1 MTQPLP
7 TTPSDI
13 ISLALKTANII
24 GVGQTPLAQDTND
37 AFNQL
42 NMMMAQW
49 QRRRYMVYELVTV
62 SKQATGQESY
72 TIGPGQDFD
81 IARPVKI
88 EFGYFRQNSN
98 TPLPVDYPLQVL
110 RAQEDYDRISIKNLN
125 AFPQYVYYDTGYPIG
140 NIYVWPLPNSQYEI
154 FLSVMV
160 QLQKFNTINDQIIL
174 PPEYLDALHWNLA
187 RRLCVVYGVPI
198 PPELTGYAEASMRAI
213 EEVNSQIPL
222 LHMPVALRGKSGA
235 YNIYGDFY
243 VGSAG

>member
-13 ISLALKTANII
+13 INLALKTANVI

-37 AFNQL
+37 CFNQL

-49 QRRRYMVYELVTV
+49 QRRRYMVYNLVTV
-62 SKQATGQESY
+62 GLQATGALTYSVG
-72 TIGPGQDFD
+72 TGGDFN
-81 IARPVKI
+81 ITRPVKL
-88 EFGYFRQNSN
+88 ESAFFRMNKN
-98 TPLPVDYPLQVL
+98 TPLPVDYPLEVL
-110 RAQEDYDRISIKNLN
+110 RAQEDYNRISIKNLN
-125 AFPQYVYYDTGYPIG
+125 AFPQYAYYNTGFPLGELYI
-140 NIYVWPLPNSQYEI
+140 WPVPNNQYEI
-154 FLSVMV
+154 FISVMV
-160 QLQKFNTINDQIIL
+160 QLEAFQTINDQIVL

-187 RRLCVVYGVPI
+187 RRICVMYGLQI
-198 PPELTGYAEASMRAI
+198 TPELTGYAEASMRAI